1 MRARWLFL
9 VFVAVLIGCG
19 DGSEPISPA
28 EELSIATPPALLR
41 RQLDEALP
49 LAATWL
55 NETAATMLLNAR
67 PLSPD
72 EIVMAID
79 AGVTKPGE
87 VRVALVD
94 EMALPQDEPLH
105 TLALQLGFANKALAG
120 GAIGNLVWLNRK
132 HSMNIALLA
141 HELMH
146 VAQQERVGQVHFL
159 RRYFSEL
166 ALVGYKRSAIEAE
179 ANRFMAKYK

>member
-1 MRARWLFL
+1 
-9 VFVAVLIGCG
+9 
-19 DGSEPISPA
+19 
-28 EELSIATPPALLR
+28 
-41 RQLDEALP
+41 
-49 LAATWL
+49 
-55 NETAATMLLNAR
+55 MLLNAR

-132 HSMNIALLA
+132 HSKNVALLA